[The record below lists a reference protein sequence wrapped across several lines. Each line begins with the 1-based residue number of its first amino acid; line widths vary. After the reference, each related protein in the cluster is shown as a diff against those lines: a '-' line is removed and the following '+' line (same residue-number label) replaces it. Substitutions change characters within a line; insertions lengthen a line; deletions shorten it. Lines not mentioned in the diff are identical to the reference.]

1 MTDIDTKLL
10 LLVAALPYIGGFIKW
25 AAERWVKRA
34 DKREEQAEESESK
47 KLDQVLNTVTELKTA
62 FALTNQTLLQ
72 QQAAV
77 DALRARVDGI
87 SGAHGP
93 KLDLLSSRLTR
104 VETQLE
110 ERLPRGRE

>member
-1 MTDIDTKLL
+1 MTDSDTT
-10 LLVAALPYIGGFIKW
+10 LLVIAAATPTLVSFAKW

-34 DKREEQAEESESK
+34 DKREEKAEDSAAK
-47 KLDQVLNTVTELKTA
+47 KLDQVLEAVTELRGS
-62 FALTNQTLLQ
+62 FSLMRQTLET

-77 DALRARVDGI
+77 EALRARVDGI

-93 KLDLLSSRLTR
+93 KLDALAERLTR

-110 ERLPRGRE
+110 ERLPRAHP